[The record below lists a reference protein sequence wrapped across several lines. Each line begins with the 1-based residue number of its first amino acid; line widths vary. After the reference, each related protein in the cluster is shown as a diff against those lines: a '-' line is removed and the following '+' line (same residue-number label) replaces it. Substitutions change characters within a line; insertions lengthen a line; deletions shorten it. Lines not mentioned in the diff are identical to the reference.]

1 MTQGPFPDEQDAD
14 GNFERQEDEFRD
26 LVGQDPRYP
35 AEPGRYHLYI
45 SLACPWAHRTLI
57 TRHLLGLEN
66 VISASVVDPVRDER
80 GWRFTSGDG
89 HSQDQVEGFHFL
101 SEAYELTKPHFH
113 GRVTVPVLW
122 DKQSRRIVNNSE
134 DDICR
139 MFQEAFSPATGV
151 DLFPSDI
158 AEEQAELSQWI
169 YERINN
175 GVYRAGFASRQAAYD
190 KGVQIVFAA
199 LEEMEERLAHGRYLF
214 GHRIV
219 ESDWRL
225 FCTLVRFDP
234 AYHGHFKC
242 NLKMLKEYPNL
253 SGYLRDL
260 YQQPGIA
267 DTVSIRHIKKH
278 YYLTHPELDPSGIV
292 PMGPEQDLGEAHGRD
307 KVYT

>member
-1 MTQGPFPDEQDAD
+1 MTQGPFPDEQSED
-14 GNFERQEDEFRD
+14 GNFERQDDEFRD
-26 LVGQDPRYP
+26 IVGQDPLYP
-35 AEPGRYHLYI
+35 AEPGRYHLYV

-57 TRHLLGLEN
+57 VRHLLGLEN
-66 VISASVVDPVRDER
+66 AISVGIVDPVRDDR
-80 GWRFTSGDG
+80 GWRFTTGEG
-89 HSQDQVEGFHFL
+89 HSLDQVEGFHFL
-101 SEAYELTKPHFH
+101 SEAYRLTRSGFH

-122 DKQSRRIVNNSE
+122 DKQTRRIVNNSE

-139 MFQEAFSPATGV
+139 MFQEAFSPATGI
-151 DLFPSDI
+151 DLFPNDLA
-158 AEEQAELSQWI
+158 AEQSELSQWV

-175 GVYRAGFASRQAAYD
+175 GVYRAGFASKQRAYD
-190 KGVQIVFAA
+190 HGVKIVFAA
-199 LEEMEERLAHGRYLF
+199 LDEVEERLGKSRYLF

-219 ESDWRL
+219 ETDWRL

-242 NLKMLKEYPNL
+242 NLKMLKDYPNL

-292 PMGPEQDLGEAHGRD
+292 PMGPIEDLNTPHGRD
-307 KVYT
+307 KVYV